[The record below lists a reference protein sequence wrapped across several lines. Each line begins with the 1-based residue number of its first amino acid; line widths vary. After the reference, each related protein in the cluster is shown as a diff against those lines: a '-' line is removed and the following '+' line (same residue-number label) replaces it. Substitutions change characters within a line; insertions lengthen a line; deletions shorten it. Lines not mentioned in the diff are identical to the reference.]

1 MDIAK
6 TQEIRK
12 LLLEHFAKEEE
23 RLNFNQQQDTESQD
37 KESHQKDSETHPQIY
52 KELTEV

>member
-12 LLLEHFAKEEE
+12 LLLEQFAKEEE
-23 RLNFNQQQDTESQD
+23 RLNNQQQDTENQD
-37 KESHQKDSETHPQIY
+37 KELHQKDSETHSQIN